1 MTPLY
6 PLFLKLEGERALV
19 VGAGR
24 LAAEKA
30 KELLACGARV
40 VFVAPEIDVGVRALA
55 GEHAQDVTV
64 HARAFVDDDVDGAR
78 IVIAATDDTETNT
91 RVHAAA
97 VRAGALV
104 NVVDV
109 PPLCTFYTGG
119 VVRRGPLT
127 VVVGTSGASPSLARR
142 VRLLL
147 EEQLSPALAP
157 LARALGAARPALLA
171 RYPEFKTRA
180 AVLDAFVAEAIDTLD
195 DDATDDEVAAR
206 VAFALLSDGEA

>member
-6 PLFLKLEGERALV
+6 PLFLKLDGARALV
-19 VGAGR
+19 VGAGA
-24 LAAEKA
+24 LAADKGR
-30 KELLACGARV
+30 ELLACGARV
-40 VFVAPEIDVGVRALA
+40 TFVAPEVGEGVAELARAHADV
-55 GEHAQDVTV
+55 EIC
-64 HARAFVDDDVDGAR
+64 ARAFDDDDVSGAR
-78 IVIAATDDTETNT
+78 IVIAATDDEGVNT

-109 PPLCTFYTGG
+109 PALCTFYTGG

-147 EEQLSPALAP
+147 EDTLSPALAP
-157 LARALGAARPALLA
+157 LARALGDARPALLA
-171 RYPEFKTRA
+171 RYPNFRARA
-180 AVLDAFVAEAIDTLD
+180 AVLDAFVAEAIDALD
-195 DDATDDEVAAR
+195 DDATDEEAAAHVAR
-206 VAFALLSDGEA
+206 ALLTDEER